1 MVDSWQHQPAGATMF
16 CQHAHLSVAAYKWNI
31 FHASMYFNEY
41 ALINDKKMLYCEISW
56 PRTQTGH

>member
-41 ALINDKKMLYCEISW
+41 ALINDKKMLFCEIS
-56 PRTQTGH
+56 